1 MSKLGPIILV
11 DDDHDDCELI
21 LASLQQLNIENRFI
35 CFSNGF
41 DALDHLKMSAEVPF
55 IILSDINMP
64 GMDGME
70 FRRQIEADETLK
82 RKSIPFIFLTT
93 TAGPQAIKEAYELS
107 VQGFFEKG
115 SNLQYLRQLLQEIYN
130 YWQRCK
136 HPNS

>member
-1 MSKLGPIILV
+1 MSKIGPIILV

-41 DALDHLKMSAEVPF
+41 DALDHLKMGGEVPF